1 MNLGIDRGVVGD
13 IILREGVGYII
24 CQDKMTDYILN
35 SLDRIRHTSV
45 SCSVEKEMPSQAA
58 PRLEEEI
65 LVVNAP
71 RCDSIVAKAY
81 NMSRNQSLLLFQ
93 SRKIF
98 VNGQQY
104 ENNSGMLNIKDV
116 VSVRG
121 HGKFVYSGVLQE
133 TKKGRFRVKIEKYV

>member
-58 PRLEEEI
+58 PRLKEEI